1 MAADWEY
8 QESDSDSTGGQRE
21 RGKKVIFNSVLKS
34 IIVVQS
40 NIKKNI
46 LHIIY
51 VLCITCMMAM
61 HNILL
66 KVVFKMNK

>member
-8 QESDSDSTGGQRE
+8 QESDSDNTGGQRE

-40 NIKKNI
+40 NIKKI
-46 LHIIY
+46 FY
-51 VLCITCMMAM
+51 T
-61 HNILL
+61 LL
-66 KVVFKMNK
+66 MCYA

>member
-40 NIKKNI
+40 NIKKI
-46 LHIIY
+46 FY
-51 VLCITCMMAM
+51 T
-61 HNILL
+61 LL
-66 KVVFKMNK
+66 MCYA